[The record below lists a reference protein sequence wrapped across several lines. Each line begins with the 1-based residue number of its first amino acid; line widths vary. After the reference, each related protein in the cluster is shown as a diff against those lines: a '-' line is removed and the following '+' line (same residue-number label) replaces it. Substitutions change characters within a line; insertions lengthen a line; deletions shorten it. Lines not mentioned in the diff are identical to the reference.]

1 MHRFVFLFP
10 GQGAQYVG
18 MGASF
23 YENFSKA
30 REVFEEANEILH
42 TDLSGII
49 FNGPEDMLT
58 ETKTAQPAIFV
69 TSMAILRVLK
79 EEFSLPQPVCTA
91 GLSLG
96 EYSAITCANA
106 IDFES
111 ALKLVQLRSS
121 LMHTACETTSG
132 GMLVILGLKD
142 DQVKSMVRE
151 INMPSDLWCANFNC
165 PGQVVVSGTEKGL
178 QAAQKAAKEL
188 GAKRALPLQVHGAFH
203 SGLMSL
209 AQEGVEKALA
219 TTSIRSPDLPIAM
232 NATGQIA
239 ISAEEIKQNLGKQ
252 VTSSVLWHQCVETCM
267 QENPSHCVEIG
278 CGSTLAGL
286 NKRMGIEVPTITI
299 ETVEDLEALDTLL
312 SKTQ

>member
-1 MHRFVFLFP
+1 
-10 GQGAQYVG
+10 

-79 EEFSLPQPVCTA
+79 EEFSLPPPVCTA

-96 EYSAITCANA
+96 EYSATTCANA
-106 IDFES
+106 LGLES

-121 LMHTACETTSG
+121 LMHTACETTPG
-132 GMLVILGLKD
+132 GMLVILGLED
-142 DQVKSMVRE
+142 EEVKNMVSKL
-151 INMPSDLWCANFNC
+151 NLPSDLWCANFNC

-178 QAAQKAAKEL
+178 QLAQKAAKEL

-203 SGLMSL
+203 SGLMNL

-219 TTSIRSPDLPIAM
+219 TTSIRSPDFPVVM

-239 ISAEEIKQNLGKQ
+239 TSAEEIKQNLGKQ
-252 VTSSVLWHQCVETCM
+252 VTSSVLWHQCVHRCM
-267 QENPSHCVEIG
+267 QENPSHCIEIG

-286 NKRMGIEVPTITI
+286 NKRIGVEVPTLTI
-299 ETVEDLEALDTLL
+299 ETVEDLEVLETLL
-312 SKTQ
+312 STTH